1 MTDRVST
8 CSAGENVDRA
18 MSLMAQEQV
27 RRIPIV
33 DERGNLVE
41 SCRRLTFYSRATTPE
56 KPRRRYSRSRGDTA
70 NTRSDLRW

>member
-8 CSAGENVDRA
+8 CSAGENVDQA

-33 DERGNLVE
+33 DERGNLVGVVSQADILLE
-41 SCRRLTFYSRATTPE
+41 GDNARKAEETVQQISRPYGKHSE
-56 KPRRRYSRSRGDTA
+56 
-70 NTRSDLRW
+70 